1 MKMKTYQIVLAS
13 ASPRRCELLKQI
25 GMDFSVLPSQREEKI
40 TTACPKQAVQELSAQ
55 KAEDVFS
62 RLSSQNGRQAPP
74 FLVIGA
80 DTIVVCDD
88 RILGKPADEAD
99 ACRMLSLLQGRSHQV
114 YTGVT
119 VITGEER
126 FTFYECT
133 RVEFYPMSEQEI
145 KAYAATKEPMDKAG
159 AYGIQGRCAAY
170 IKGIQGDYNNVVG
183 LPAGRLY
190 QELRKRNLW
199 QGPGMSHE
207 KKAVIFDLDGTLC
220 NTLESLS
227 YCTNRALAD
236 FGFPALPTESF
247 QRFVGNGA
255 QMQIARALRAAGDA
269 EAPGEGEKPDED
281 GFFTQPA
288 HLLQVLEKYLQYF
301 EKDCMYH
308 VKPYAGI
315 RKLLE
320 TLKEKGTGIAV
331 FSNKPHENTVDVI
344 ETLFG
349 KGYFDVIQGQ
359 TPSMNKKPAPDGVFA
374 ILSEM
379 GLRAGEIL
387 YAGDSCVDMDTGRA
401 AGVQTIGVLWGYR
414 DREELLQH
422 GANALIEK
430 PEELLEYL

>member
-1 MKMKTYQIVLAS
+1 MKTYEIVLAS
-13 ASPRRCELLKQI
+13 ASPRRRELLKQI
-25 GMDFSVLPSQREEKI
+25 GMEFKVLPSKREEKV
-40 TTACPKQAVQELSAQ
+40 TSSFPEQVVQELSVQ
-55 KAEDVFS
+55 KAEDIFS
-62 RLSSQNGRQAPP
+62 QLSRKEEQKEKSY
-74 FLVIGA
+74 LVIGS
-80 DTIVVCDD
+80 DTIVACDGK
-88 RILGKPADEAD
+88 ILGKPADYAD

-119 VITGEER
+119 VITQEER

-133 RVEFYPMSEQEI
+133 EVEFYPMSASEI
-145 KAYAATKEPMDKAG
+145 EVYAATKEPMDKAG

-170 IKGIQGDYNNVVG
+170 IKGIRGDYNNVVG
-183 LPAGRLY
+183 LPVGRLY
-190 QELRKRNLW
+190 QELCKRNLW
-199 QGPGMSHE
+199 QYREEEEG

-236 FGFPALPTESF
+236 FGFPPLPTESF
-247 QRFVGNGA
+247 KRFVGNGA
-255 QMQIARALRAAGDA
+255 GMQIARALRAAGDA
-269 EAPGEGEKPDED
+269 EAPRAGEGPDDD
-281 GFFTQPA
+281 GFLTRPV
-288 HLLQVLEKYLQYF
+288 HHLQVLEKYLAYF

-308 VKPYAGI
+308 VEPYEGI
-315 RKLLE
+315 RRLLE
-320 TLKEKGTGIAV
+320 TLKERKIRIAV

-359 TPSMNKKPAPDGVFA
+359 MPSMNKKPAPDGVFA
-374 ILSEM
+374 ILTTM
-379 GLRAGEIL
+379 GLEKDQIL

-414 DREELLQH
+414 DRQELLEH
-422 GANALIEK
+422 GADALIEK